1 MHTLISAAFNRVRTV
16 LLVLVL
22 FFLAGAYSY
31 VTIPKEAAP
40 EIDIPIFIV
49 NVSYSGISADDS
61 ARLLVEPLERQ
72 FQTLQGLRRMSAQA
86 SDGFATVTLEFQPG
100 YDQQE
105 ALQSVRDE
113 TSNAEPGLPAGAD
126 APTVREID
134 VSIFPILTVALSGY
148 VPERELIGY
157 ARDLQDR
164 LEAITGVLQADMS
177 GDRED
182 LLEIII
188 DPLAVQSYGIST
200 GEIMQAVQNNN
211 QLVAAGA
218 FDTGEGR
225 LSVTIPGTIQSIADV
240 LAMPVQVSGTTVVRV
255 QDVAEVRQTY
265 RDPSSFARIDGQ
277 PSIGLDIRKI
287 AGANVI
293 DTVAQVRTAVEEAEQ
308 EWGAAIRVDFLQDQ
322 ADEIQ
327 TLLSDLENSV
337 IAAVLLVM
345 LTVILALGLRAS
357 VLVAIAIP
365 GSFLGGILIISLLG
379 FTLNIV
385 VLFALILVVGLLV
398 DGAIVVVELAERYST
413 EGQPRR
419 LAFLHAAQRMSW
431 PITASV
437 ATTLAVFFPLLF
449 WPGTA
454 GQFMF
459 YLPATVI
466 VTLTVSLLM
475 ALVFVP
481 VIGGM
486 FGGDETKDAQES
498 PAGPPLTESATAAR
512 PRAYDRSL
520 RYLMARPGLAVG
532 LSILVLL
539 MSFFTYGLLGRGV
552 DFFPAVEPERAQVQI
567 QADGNLSV
575 HEADRLV
582 RMVEGRVIGVDGI
595 DRAYSRTI
603 GSVEERLRAN
613 LAADVIGT
621 IQIDFTDWRTR
632 PPASEIIEGLRAS
645 TGELPGIRVQVE
657 EAQAGPGA
665 ARPVQVEISSANRA
679 LLPAAA
685 AQLQEL
691 MARQGSFV
699 DISSDVPVPTAE
711 LRLNVDREQ
720 AARYGIDINTLGTT
734 VRLLTNGVVLGTYL
748 PDFANDEV
756 DIILRYP
763 VEERTFAQLAD
774 LRIST
779 PAGMVPIANFV
790 TLAVMPAASVINRV
804 NSENVQTISAGIAEG
819 TTVAAELATLQAG
832 INQLELPDG
841 VSIDFAGEIEE
852 QQEAMEFLILAFIM
866 AIFLMFII
874 LLTQLNSFFQAF
886 LVLSA
891 IIFSLAGVLLGLVI
905 RQEAFSVVM
914 SGIGFVALA
923 GIVVNNNIVLIDAY
937 NEHLANG
944 LAPDDAAFEAGV
956 ARFRPVL
963 LTAIT
968 TIVGLAPMVMGM
980 TVDFFARDLFFGAP
994 SGQFWV
1000 QLSTA
1005 IVGGLAFSTLIT
1017 VFLTPSLLA
1026 WDGNRRVRRAQRR
1039 ASRHKTP
1046 APVH

>member
-1 MHTLISAAFNRVRTV
+1 MHTLISAAFNRVRTA
-16 LLVLVL
+16 LLVLA
-22 FFLAGAYSY
+22 LAFVAGGYAYM
-31 VTIPKEAAP
+31 TIPKEATP

-49 NVSYSGISADDS
+49 NVTYSGISAEDS
-61 ARLLVEPLERQ
+61 ARLLIEPLERR
-72 FQTLQGLRRMSAQA
+72 FQTLQGLRQMSAQA
-86 SDGFATVTLEFQPG
+86 GDGFATVTLEFQPG
-100 YDQQE
+100 FDQDE

-113 TSNAEPGLPAGAD
+113 TGNAEPDLPAGANQ
-126 APTVREID
+126 PTVREID
-134 VSIFPILTVALSGY
+134 VSIFPILTVALSGH
-148 VPERELIGY
+148 VPERALIAT
-157 ARDLQDR
+157 ARNLQDR
-164 LEAITGVLQADMS
+164 LEAISGVLQADMS
-177 GDRED
+177 GDRDD
-182 LLEIII
+182 LLEIVV
-188 DPLAVQSYGIST
+188 DPLAMQSYGIST
-200 GEIMQAVQNNN
+200 GQIMQAVQNNN

-225 LSVTIPGTIQSIADV
+225 MSVTIPGTIQTIADV
-240 LAMPVQVSGTTVVRV
+240 LAMPVQVSGATVVRV

-277 PSIGLDIRKI
+277 PAIGLDVRKV

-293 DTVAQVRTAVEEAEQ
+293 DTVAQVRAAVEEAQ
-308 EWGAAIRVDFLQDQ
+308 ADWSGAIRVDFTQDQ
-322 ADEIQ
+322 ADDIQ

-337 IAAVLLVM
+337 IAAVFLVM
-345 LTVILALGLRAS
+345 LTVILALGLRAAL
-357 VLVAIAIP
+357 LVAIAIP

-398 DGAIVVVELAERYST
+398 DGAIVVVELAERYSA
-413 EGQPRR
+413 EGATRR
-419 LAFLHAAQRMSW
+419 DAFLNAAQRMSW
-431 PITASV
+431 PITASI

-449 WPGTA
+449 WPGMA

-466 VTLTVSLLM
+466 VTLAVSLLM

-481 VIGGM
+481 VIGTLVRG
-486 FGGDETKDAQES
+486 AS
-498 PAGPPLTESATAAR
+498 LPAGQSEPAR
-512 PRAYDRSL
+512 PRAYDRAL
-520 RYLMARPGLAVG
+520 RFLMGRPGLAVG
-532 LSILVLL
+532 LSLLVLL
-539 MSFFTYGLLGRGV
+539 MSFFTYGQLGRGV
-552 DFFPAVEPERAQVQI
+552 DFFPAVEPDRAQVQI

-582 RMVEGRVIGVDGI
+582 RMVESRVIGTEGI
-595 DRAYSRTI
+595 ERAYSRTI
-603 GSVEERLRAN
+603 GSVEGRSRAN

-632 PPASEIIEGLRAS
+632 PAASGIIEALRSA
-645 TGELPGIRVQVE
+645 TAELPGIRVQVE
-657 EAQAGPGA
+657 AAEAGPGA
-665 ARPVQVEISSANRA
+665 ARPVQIEISAGNRA
-679 LLPAAA
+679 LLPEAA
-685 AQLQEL
+685 AQLQQV
-691 MARQGSFV
+691 MAEQGSFV
-699 DISSDVPVPTAE
+699 DISSDVPVPSAE
-711 LRLNVDREQ
+711 IRLDVDREQ
-720 AARYGIDINTLGTT
+720 AARYGVDINTLGTT
-734 VRLLTNGVVLGTYL
+734 VRLLTNGVLLGTYV

-779 PAGMVPIANFV
+779 PAGMVPISNFV
-790 TLAVMPAASVINRV
+790 TLSVMPAASVINRV
-804 NSENVQTISAGIAEG
+804 NAENVQTISAGIVDG
-819 TTVAAELATLQAG
+819 TTVAAELATLQQR
-832 INQLELPDG
+832 INQLDLPEG
-841 VSIDFAGEIEE
+841 VSIAFAGEIEE
-852 QQEAMEFLILAFIM
+852 QQEAMEFLALAFVM

-874 LLTQLNSFFQAF
+874 LLTQLNSFFQSF

-891 IIFSLAGVLLGLVI
+891 IIFSLAGVLLGLVV

-937 NEHLANG
+937 NEYRAKG
-944 LAPDDAAFEAGV
+944 QSPDQAAFDAGV

-968 TIVGLAPMVMGM
+968 TIVGLMPMVLGL
-980 TVDFFARDLFFGAP
+980 TIDFRGRDFYFGAP

-1000 QLSTA
+1000 QLSTS
-1005 IVGGLAFSTLIT
+1005 IVGGLAFATLIT

-1026 WDGNRRVRRAQRR
+1026 WDGNRRARRAARR
-1039 ASRHKTP
+1039 ADQPALRATSSRP
-1046 APVH
+1046 

>member
-1 MHTLISAAFNRVRTV
+1 MHSLISASFSRVRTA

-22 FFLAGAYSY
+22 IFIAGGYSY

-49 NVSYSGISADDS
+49 NVSYTGISAEDS
-61 ARLLVEPLERQ
+61 ARLLVEPLERR
-72 FQTLQGLRRMSAQA
+72 FQTLQGVRRMNAQA
-86 SDGFATVTLEFQPG
+86 GDGFATVTLEFQPG
-100 YDQQE
+100 YDQQQ

-113 TSNAEPGLPAGAD
+113 TSNAEADLPGGAD
-126 APTVREID
+126 PPTVREID
-134 VSIFPILTVALSGY
+134 VSIFPILTVALSGH
-148 VPERELIGY
+148 VPERELIAI
-157 ARDLQDR
+157 ARSLQER

-177 GDRED
+177 GDRDD
-182 LLEIII
+182 LLEIIV
-188 DPLAVQSYGIST
+188 DPLAMQSYGIST
-200 GEIMQAVQNNN
+200 GQIMQAVQNNN

-225 LSVTIPGTIQSIADV
+225 LGVTIPGTIQSIADV

-255 QDVAEVRQTY
+255 QDVAEVRQTF
-265 RDPSSFARIDGQ
+265 RDPASFARIDGQ
-277 PSIGLDIRKI
+277 PSIGLDVRKV

-293 DTVAQVRTAVEEAEQ
+293 ETVAEVRAVVDEMQ
-308 EWGAAIRVDFLQDQ
+308 RDWSSAIRVDFTQDQ
-322 ADEIQ
+322 ADDIQ

-337 IAAVLLVM
+337 LAAVLLVM
-345 LTVILALGLRAS
+345 LTTILALGLRAAL
-357 VLVAIAIP
+357 LVAIAIP

-385 VLFALILVVGLLV
+385 VLFALILMVGMLV
-398 DGAIVVVELAERYST
+398 DGAIVVVELAERYSA
-413 EGQPRR
+413 EGDTRR
-419 LAFLHAAQRMSW
+419 EAFLRAAQRMSW
-431 PITASV
+431 PITASI

-481 VIGGM
+481 VIGTL
-486 FGGDETKDAQES
+486 FGGGTQ
-498 PAGPPLTESATAAR
+498 PRSAPSGGAR
-512 PRAYDRSL
+512 PRAYDRAL
-520 RYLMARPGLAVG
+520 RFMLGRPGLAVG
-532 LSILVLL
+532 LSLLVLL
-539 MSFFTYGLLGRGV
+539 VSFLAYGQFGRGV
-552 DFFPAVEPERAQVQI
+552 DFFPAVEPDRAQVQI

-582 RMVEGRVIGVDGI
+582 RMVESRVIGTEGI
-595 DRAYSRTI
+595 ARAYSRTI
-603 GSVEERLRAN
+603 GSVEGRSRAN
-613 LAADVIGT
+613 LGADVIGT
-621 IQIDFTDWRTR
+621 IQIDFTDWRIR
-632 PPASEIIEGLRAS
+632 PAASSIIDNLRAA
-645 TGELPGIRVQVE
+645 TAALPGIRVQVE
-657 EAQAGPGA
+657 EAQDGPGT
-665 ARPVQVEISSANRA
+665 ARPVQVEISAEDRA

-685 AQLQEL
+685 ALLQRA
-691 MARQGSFV
+691 MAEQGSFV
-699 DISSDVPVPTAE
+699 DVSSDVPVPSAE
-711 LRLNVDREQ
+711 IRLNVDREQ

-734 VRLLTNGVVLGTYL
+734 VRLLTNGVMLGSYL

-763 VEERTFAQLAD
+763 VEDRTFAQLAD
-774 LRIST
+774 LRVST

-804 NSENVQTISAGIAEG
+804 DAANVQTISAGIPDA
-819 TTVAAELATLQAG
+819 TTVAAELAALQQR
-832 INQLELPDG
+832 IDRLELPEG
-841 VSIDFAGEIEE
+841 VSIAFAGEIEE
-852 QQEAMEFLILAFIM
+852 QDEAIEFLAIAFVM

-874 LLTQLNSFFQAF
+874 LLTQLNSFFQSF

-923 GIVVNNNIVLIDAY
+923 GIVVNNNIVLIDAF
-937 NEHLANG
+937 NEYRAEG
-944 LAPDDAAFEAGV
+944 RTPDEAAFEAGV
-956 ARFRPVL
+956 ERFRPVL

-968 TIVGLAPMVMGM
+968 TIVGLMPMVLGM
-980 TVDFFARDLFFGAP
+980 TVDFFARDLYFGAP

-1005 IVGGLAFSTLIT
+1005 IVGGLAFATLIT
-1017 VFLTPSLLA
+1017 VFLTPTLLA
-1026 WDGNRRVRRAQRR
+1026 WDGNRRLRRQAQR
-1039 ASRHKTP
+1039 A
-1046 APVH
+1046 A